1 MNRKQQRYPMKKDD
15 IVVIVPTYNNP
26 LTIEN
31 VAKDILSHGYSVIII
46 DDGSEIK
53 VEDSIPWRDDK
64 LSIVRHPSNKG
75 KGEAIT
81 TGAKEA
87 QKRGYSYFVSID
99 GDGQHLAS
107 QIEKIIEQCDGDH
120 QIIIGARNFDINHVP
135 NGSKFG
141 RWFSNFWACW
151 DTEQT
156 ITDSL
161 SGFRLYPVSILD
173 LIIRTR
179 RFDWEMEVLVKHA
192 WKGRLI
198 KEVTIECYYPTPEE
212 RVSHFKKFWDT
223 AAIVMVHVKLLPWKS
238 FLKKKYQ

>member
-1 MNRKQQRYPMKKDD
+1 MKKDD
-15 IVVIVPTYNNP
+15 IVVVVPTYNNP
-26 LTIEN
+26 LTIAN
-31 VAKDILSHGYSVIII
+31 VANDVLSHGYSLIVV
-46 DDGSEIK
+46 DDGSDTP
-53 VEDSIPWRDDK
+53 VASIIPSQSEN
-64 LSIVRHPSNKG
+64 LTILRHAFNQG
-75 KGEAIT
+75 KGEAII

-87 QKRGYSYFVSID
+87 QKRGFSYFISLD

-107 QIEKIIEQCDGDH
+107 QIEKIGDACDGAD
-120 QIIIGARNFDINHVP
+120 QIIIGARNFEINNVP

-161 SGFRLYPVSILD
+161 SGFRLYPTSILD
-173 LIIRTR
+173 LIIKTK

-223 AAIVMVHVKLLPWKS
+223 AAIVMVHVKLLPWKF
-238 FLKKKYQ
+238 FLKKRYQ

>member
-1 MNRKQQRYPMKKDD
+1 MKKDD
-15 IVVIVPTYNNP
+15 IVVVVPTYNNP
-26 LTIEN
+26 LTINN
-31 VAKDILSHGYSVIII
+31 VANDVLSHGYTLIIV
-46 DDGSEIK
+46 DDGSE
-53 VEDSIPWRDDK
+53 VSVSSLVNEHDA
-64 LSIVRHPSNKG
+64 LTVLRHETNQG
-75 KGEAIT
+75 KGEAII

-87 QKRGYSYFVSID
+87 QKRGFSYFISLD

-107 QIEKIIEQCDGDH
+107 QIEKICDACDGAD
-120 QIIIGARNFDINHVP
+120 QIIIGARNFEINNVP

-151 DTEQT
+151 DTEQS

-161 SGFRLYPVSILD
+161 SGFRLYPTSILD
-173 LIIRTR
+173 LIIQTK

-198 KEVTIECYYPTPEE
+198 KEVSIECYYPTPEE

-223 AAIVMVHVKLLPWKS
+223 AAIVMVHVKLLPWKF
-238 FLKKKYQ
+238 FLKKRYQ

>member
-1 MNRKQQRYPMKKDD
+1 MKKDD
-15 IVVIVPTYNNP
+15 IVVVVPTYNNP
-26 LTIEN
+26 LTIAN
-31 VAKDILSHGYSVIII
+31 VANDVLSRGYKLIIV
-46 DDGSEIK
+46 DDGSEVNVSSLVNK
-53 VEDSIPWRDDK
+53 YDNLTV
-64 LSIVRHPSNKG
+64 LRHETNQG
-75 KGEAIT
+75 KGEAII

-87 QKRGYSYFVSID
+87 QKQGFSYFISLD

-107 QIEKIIEQCDGDH
+107 QIEKICDACDGAD
-120 QIIIGARNFDINHVP
+120 QIIIGVRNFDINNVP

-161 SGFRLYPVSILD
+161 SGFRLYPTSILD
-173 LIIRTR
+173 LIIRTK

-198 KEVTIECYYPTPEE
+198 KEVIIECYYPTPEE

-223 AAIVMVHVKLLPWKS
+223 AAIVMVHVKLLPWKF
-238 FLKKKYQ
+238 FLKKRYQ

>member
-1 MNRKQQRYPMKKDD
+1 MKKDD
-15 IVVIVPTYNNP
+15 IVVVVPTYNNP
-26 LTIEN
+26 LTIAN
-31 VAKDILSHGYSVIII
+31 VANDVLSRGYKLIIV
-46 DDGSEIK
+46 DDGSEVNVSSLVNKHDNLTI
-53 VEDSIPWRDDK
+53 
-64 LSIVRHPSNKG
+64 LRHETNQG
-75 KGEAIT
+75 KGEAII

-87 QKRGYSYFVSID
+87 QKRGFSYFISLD

-107 QIEKIIEQCDGDH
+107 QIEKICDVCDGKD
-120 QIIIGARNFDINHVP
+120 QIIIGARNFDINNVP

-161 SGFRLYPVSILD
+161 SGFRLYPTSILD
-173 LIIRTR
+173 LIIRTK

-198 KEVTIECYYPTPEE
+198 KEVIIECYYPTPEE

-223 AAIVMVHVKLLPWKS
+223 AAIVMVHVKLLPWKF
-238 FLKKKYQ
+238 FLKKRYQ

>member
-1 MNRKQQRYPMKKDD
+1 MKKDD
-15 IVVIVPTYNNP
+15 IVVVVPTYNNP
-26 LTIEN
+26 LTIN
-31 VAKDILSHGYSVIII
+31 AVANDVLSHGYRLIIV
-46 DDGSEIK
+46 DDGSEMSVSSLVSEHDTLTI
-53 VEDSIPWRDDK
+53 
-64 LSIVRHPSNKG
+64 LRHEVNQG
-75 KGEAIT
+75 KGEAII
-81 TGAKEA
+81 TGAREA
-87 QKRGYSYFVSID
+87 QRLGFSYFISLD

-107 QIEKIIEQCDGDH
+107 QIEKICDACDGAD
-120 QIIIGARNFDINHVP
+120 QIIIGARNFEINHVP

-161 SGFRLYPVSILD
+161 SGFRLYPTSILD
-173 LIIRTR
+173 LIIKTK

-198 KEVTIECYYPTPEE
+198 KEVSIECYYPTPEE

-223 AAIVMVHVKLLPWKS
+223 AAIVMVHVKLLPWKF
-238 FLKKKYQ
+238 FLKKRYQ

>member
-1 MNRKQQRYPMKKDD
+1 MKKDD
-15 IVVIVPTYNNP
+15 IVVVVPTYNNP
-26 LTIEN
+26 LTIAN
-31 VAKDILSHGYSVIII
+31 VANDVLSRGYKLIIV
-46 DDGSEIK
+46 DDGSEVNVSSLVNK
-53 VEDSIPWRDDK
+53 HDNLTV
-64 LSIVRHPSNKG
+64 LRHETNQG
-75 KGEAIT
+75 KGEAII

-87 QKRGYSYFVSID
+87 QKRGFSYFISLD

-107 QIEKIIEQCDGDH
+107 QIEKICDACNGAD
-120 QIIIGARNFDINHVP
+120 QIIIGARNFDINNVP

-161 SGFRLYPVSILD
+161 SGFRLYPTSILD
-173 LIIRTR
+173 LIIRTK

-198 KEVTIECYYPTPEE
+198 KEVIIECYYPTPEE

-223 AAIVMVHVKLLPWKS
+223 AAIVMVHVKLLPWKF
-238 FLKKKYQ
+238 FLKKRYQ

>member
-1 MNRKQQRYPMKKDD
+1 MKKDD
-15 IVVIVPTYNNP
+15 IVVVIPTYNNP
-26 LTIEN
+26 LTIEK
-31 VAKDILSHGYSVIII
+31 VAQEVLTQGYTLIVV
-46 DDGSEIK
+46 DDGSEINVADIILK
-53 VEDSIPWRDDK
+53 PHEK
-64 LSIVRHPSNKG
+64 LTIIRHLTNQG
-75 KGEAIT
+75 KGAAIM
-81 TGAKEA
+81 TGAHEA
-87 QKRGYSYFVSID
+87 QKRGFDYFISLD

-107 QIEKIIEQCDGDH
+107 QIEKICNACDGKD
-120 QIIIGARNFDINHVP
+120 QIIIGARNFEINHVP

-151 DTEQT
+151 DTEQS

-161 SGFRLYPVSILD
+161 SGFRLYPTSILD
-173 LIIRTR
+173 LIIQTK

-198 KEVTIECYYPTPEE
+198 KEVSIECYYPTPEE

-223 AAIVMVHVKLLPWKS
+223 AAIVMVHVKLLPWKF

>member
-1 MNRKQQRYPMKKDD
+1 MKKDEM
-15 IVVIVPTYNNP
+15 IVVVPTYNNP
-26 LTIEN
+26 LTIN
-31 VAKDILSHGYSVIII
+31 AVANDVLSHGYRLIIV
-46 DDGSEIK
+46 DDGSDTPVADI
-53 VEDSIPWRDDK
+53 IPAQSEN
-64 LSIVRHPSNKG
+64 LTILRHTVNQG
-75 KGEAIT
+75 KGEAII
-81 TGAKEA
+81 TGAHEA
-87 QKRGYSYFVSID
+87 QRLGFSYFISLD

-107 QIEKIIEQCDGDH
+107 QIETITNACDGKD
-120 QIIIGARNFDINHVP
+120 QIIIGARNFDINNVP

-161 SGFRLYPVSILD
+161 SGFRLYPTSILD
-173 LIIRTR
+173 LIIKTK

-198 KEVTIECYYPTPEE
+198 KEVSIECYYPTPEE

-223 AAIVMVHVKLLPWKS
+223 AAIVMVHVKLLPWKF
-238 FLKKKYQ
+238 FLKKRYQ

>member
-1 MNRKQQRYPMKKDD
+1 MKKDD

-26 LTIEN
+26 LTIAN
-31 VAKDILSHGYSVIII
+31 VANDVLEHGYRLIIV
-46 DDGSEIK
+46 DDGSDTPVADIISSPSENLTI
-53 VEDSIPWRDDK
+53 
-64 LSIVRHPSNKG
+64 LRHDINQG
-75 KGEAIT
+75 KGEAII

-87 QKRGYSYFVSID
+87 QKRGFSYFISLD

-107 QIEKIIEQCDGDH
+107 QIEKICDACDGDD
-120 QIIIGARNFDINHVP
+120 QIIIGARNFEINNVP

-161 SGFRLYPVSILD
+161 SGFRLYPTSILD
-173 LIIRTR
+173 LIIKTK

-198 KEVTIECYYPTPEE
+198 KEIIIECYYPTPEE

-223 AAIVMVHVKLLPWKS
+223 AAIVMVHVKLLPWKF
-238 FLKKKYQ
+238 FLKKRYQ

>member
-1 MNRKQQRYPMKKDD
+1 MKKDEM
-15 IVVIVPTYNNP
+15 IVVVPTYNNP
-26 LTIEN
+26 LTIHA
-31 VAKDILSHGYSVIII
+31 VANDVLNHGYRLIIV
-46 DDGSEIK
+46 DDGSDTP
-53 VEDSIPWRDDK
+53 VAD
-64 LSIVRHPSNKG
+64 IVPAQSDTLTILRHEVNQG
-75 KGEAIT
+75 KGEAII
-81 TGAKEA
+81 TGAREA
-87 QKRGYSYFVSID
+87 QRLGFSYFISLD

-107 QIEKIIEQCDGDH
+107 QIETITNACDGKD
-120 QIIIGARNFDINHVP
+120 QIIIGARNFDINNVP

-161 SGFRLYPVSILD
+161 SGFRLYPTSILD
-173 LIIRTR
+173 LIIKTK

-198 KEVTIECYYPTPEE
+198 KEVSIECYYPTPEE

-223 AAIVMVHVKLLPWKS
+223 AAIVMVHVKLLPWKF
-238 FLKKKYQ
+238 FLKKRYQ